1 MNVRHAPLAQWQS
14 VPFTSERPQVQSL
27 QGALTNMPT
36 LSVVIPV
43 YNEKDTIRKILDLVY
58 KKAEE
63 IIVVDDGSNDGTREI
78 LKELETSGKYKIFYQ
93 NKNRGKGAA
102 LRRGFAEVTGDL
114 VIVQDAD
121 LEYDPA
127 DYGLLLKPMLDGKAD
142 AVFGSRLSGG
152 GAHRVHFFWHYLGNS
167 VVTLFSNM
175 LTNLNLTDVYTGYK
189 AFRREVIREIL
200 PHLYSDSF
208 EIEAELTARVAQ
220 GKWRIYEVPISYH
233 GRTYEEGK
241 KIRWWH
247 GFRALG
253 AILWFNLFKK

>member
-1 MNVRHAPLAQWQS
+1 
-14 VPFTSERPQVQSL
+14 
-27 QGALTNMPT
+27 MPT

-78 LKELETSGKYKIFYQ
+78 LKELETGGKYKIFYQ

-208 EIEAELTARVAQ
+208 EIE
-220 GKWRIYEVPISYH
+220 
-233 GRTYEEGK
+233 
-241 KIRWWH
+241 
-247 GFRALG
+247 
-253 AILWFNLFKK
+253 